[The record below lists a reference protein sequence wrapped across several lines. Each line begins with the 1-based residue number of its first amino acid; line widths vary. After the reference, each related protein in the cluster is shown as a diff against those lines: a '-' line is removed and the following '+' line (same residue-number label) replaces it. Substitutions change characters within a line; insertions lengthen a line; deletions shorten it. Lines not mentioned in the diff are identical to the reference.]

1 MMTENIGGHMP
12 PTLVAFIHRIH
23 PRPIGFA
30 VLAAIRPK
38 QGDEARDDVQHGW
51 LNLQREEWHHTAEQ
65 FIVRYAPTHNLYV
78 TVADYREV
86 AQRNEANVL
95 GVPWLYR
102 EADDV
107 PLPDWFPPPSVVVET
122 SPGRLHEWWQLVAP
136 LDVPT
141 AKRYLEAMADRSGL
155 THAAVDAAR
164 LLRLPGTPNHKHG
177 GCMVRTLEDHPD
189 RVYDLN
195 AFAPILAAAPAPR
208 TQRQQAG
215 DDEEPILPGARRP
228 ALLSLAGAMRRHG
241 ADETNIAHALHAFN
255 ERRCEPPLEVDEVND
270 LARDIAHR
278 YPEEREAVR
287 KREADSNHTD
297 EDDGGA
303 AGEKK
308 GKGPTQ
314 SALLVALTDGA
325 DLFHDAGGEGYAT
338 ITVNGHRETHVMRQ
352 QAYRRWLVGQYYTRY
367 ASVPGSQAVQDALG
381 ILAARAHYDG
391 EERAVFVRLAEH
403 EGRVYLDLCNPAW
416 QAVEI
421 DTDGW
426 RVVDAPPVR
435 FKRTKGMASLPTPV
449 SGGSIA
455 ALRPFLN
462 LAGDDAFVL
471 VIAWLMATFRAR
483 GPYPILNI
491 HGEQGSAKTTTA
503 RVLRSLVD
511 PHTVPIRALPKEERD
526 LMITATN
533 TWLPVYDNVS
543 GLPGWLSDAL
553 CRLATGGG
561 YATRALY
568 ENDEE
573 TILDAQRPVILTGID
588 GIGGRSD
595 YLDRSIIIDLP
606 RIPEDHR
613 RTERA
618 IWREWETARPAIL
631 GALLTAVSGGLR
643 DLPTVALS
651 NHPRMADFA
660 EWATATERACG
671 FAPRAFMRAYT
682 TERENAHAAAIEAS
696 PIGAAV
702 LHFMDTFTAP
712 WTGTASDLLAALNKC
727 VGDDVRRHTGWP
739 KSGRA
744 LATELRRI
752 APNLRET
759 QVFVTFLPKGA
770 KGKRLLRVE
779 RAGEPPPPAP
789 PTDGV
794 PRADVPRAGGDA
806 SASTATPR
814 PQSPP
819 YRHPSPPVPPPVF
832 GLWEQENRAKGGEG
846 GDKPSYGSAHYR
858 RVDAPDMQMLTNWC
872 EQVRGTAGVPA
883 FIPRGVRAV
892 AIRCDIA
899 ARDDETPT
907 TFADRLAGW
916 LEARARDA
924 A

>member
-1 MMTENIGGHMP
+1 MTITNGESPNP
-12 PTLVAFIHRIH
+12 LAPLAFIRRIH

-30 VLAAIRPK
+30 VLVAIRPK
-38 QGDEARDDVQHGW
+38 QDDGHNDVQHGW
-51 LNLQREEWHHTAEQ
+51 LNLQRDDWPHTAEQ
-65 FIVRYAPTHNLYV
+65 FITRYAPTHNLFV
-78 TVADYREV
+78 TVADYREA

-95 GVPWLYR
+95 DLSWLYR

-122 SPGRLHEWWQLVAP
+122 SPGRLHEWWQLVDP

-141 AKRYLEAMADRSGL
+141 AKHYLEAIADTSGL

-164 LLRLPGTPNHKHG
+164 VLRLPGTLNYKHG
-177 GCMVRTLEDHPD
+177 GCVVRTLEDHSD
-189 RVYDLN
+189 RVYDLT
-195 AFAPILAAAPAPR
+195 AFAPILDAAPAPG
-208 TQRQQAG
+208 TQRRAG
-215 DDEEPILPGARRP
+215 DDAEAILPGERRH
-228 ALLSLAGAMRRHG
+228 ALLSLAGSMRRHG
-241 ADETNIAHALHAFN
+241 MDEAGIAHALHTFN
-255 ERRCEPPLEVDEVND
+255 ERRCEPPLPAEEVDN
-270 LARDIAHR
+270 LAHDIAHR
-278 YPEEREAVR
+278 YPEEREASR
-287 KREADSNHTD
+287 KREGDSDRTD
-297 EDDGGA
+297 GEDDGGMT
-303 AGEKK
+303 GEKK

-325 DLFHDAGGEGYAT
+325 DLFHNAAGEGYAT

-352 QAYRRWLVGQYYTRY
+352 QAFRRWLVGQYYTRY

-391 EERAVFVRLAEH
+391 EERAIFVRLAEH

-421 DTDGW
+421 DTEGW

-471 VIAWLMATFRAR
+471 VIAWLMATFRAS

-533 TWLPVYDNVS
+533 SWLPVYDNVS

-595 YLDRSIIIDLP
+595 YLDRSIIVDLP
-606 RIPEDHR
+606 RIPEDRR

-618 IWREWETARPAIL
+618 FWREWDAARPAIL
-631 GALLTAVSGGLR
+631 GAVLTAVSGGLH
-643 DLPTVALS
+643 DLPTVTLT
-651 NHPRMADFA
+651 NRPRMADFA

-671 FAPRAFMRAYT
+671 FAPRSFMRAYNA
-682 TERENAHAAAIEAS
+682 ERESAHATALEAS
-696 PIGAAV
+696 PIGAAILLFV
-702 LHFMDTFTAP
+702 DTLTAP
-712 WTGTASDLLAALNKC
+712 WTGTASELLAALNKC

-744 LATELRRI
+744 LAGELRRI

-759 QVFVTFLPKGA
+759 QILVTFLSRGA
-770 KGKRLLRVE
+770 KGKRLIQVE
-779 RAGEPPPPAP
+779 RAGKTPPPSPH
-789 PTDGV
+789 TDGM
-794 PRADVPRAGGDA
+794 PCTDVPRAGGDA
-806 SASTATPR
+806 TGGTATLP
-814 PQSPP
+814 PQTPP

-832 GLWEQENRAKGGEG
+832 GLPDQGTRAGGGEG
-846 GDKPSYGSAHYR
+846 GDTVPCYSGHALDIHT
-858 RVDAPDMQMLTNWC
+858 LTNWC
-872 EQVRGTAGVPA
+872 EQVRDTAGVPA
-883 FIPRGVRAV
+883 FIPRGVRGGAV
-892 AIRCDIA
+892 RCGIA
-899 ARDDETPT
+899 ARDDEMPT
-907 TFADRLAGW
+907 DFAERLARW
-916 LEARARDA
+916 LAIQRRDA

>member
-1 MMTENIGGHMP
+1 MKSALMSVELDTA
-12 PTLVAFIHRIH
+12 LAFIHRVH
-23 PRPIGFA
+23 SRPIGYA

-38 QGDEARDDVQHGW
+38 QGEDERDDVQHCW
-51 LNLQREEWHHTAEQ
+51 LNLQREDWHRTAGR
-65 FIVRYAPTHNLYV
+65 FITRYAITHNLYL
-78 TVADYREV
+78 TVADYRE
-86 AQRNEANVL
+86 ATQRTETNVL
-95 GVPWLYR
+95 GIPWLYR

-107 PLPDWFPPPSVVVET
+107 PLPAHFPPPSVVVET
-122 SPGRLHEWWQLVAP
+122 SPGRLHEWWQLAVP

-141 AKRYLEAMADRSGL
+141 AKRYLEAIADASGL

-164 LLRLPGTPNHKHG
+164 ILRLPGTPNHKHG
-177 GCMVRTLEDHPD
+177 GCVVRTLEDHPD
-189 RVYDLN
+189 RVYDLA
-195 AFAPILAAAPAPR
+195 AFAPILDAAPTAQS
-208 TQRQQAG
+208 QRRAG
-215 DDEEPILPGARRP
+215 DDEEPILPGGRRR
-228 ALLSLAGAMRRHG
+228 ALLSLAGAMRRYG
-241 ADETNIAHALHAFN
+241 ADEADIAYALHGFN
-255 ERRCEPPLEVDEVND
+255 ERRCEPPLSPDEVDA
-270 LARDIAHR
+270 LASDIAHR
-278 YPEEREAVR
+278 YPEERN
-287 KREADSNHTD
+287 ADSVRED
-297 EDDGGA
+297 GEDDGGA

-314 SALLVALTDGA
+314 SALLVGLADGA
-325 DLFHDAGGEGYAT
+325 DLFHDAAGEGYAT
-338 ITVNGHRETHVMRQ
+338 ITVGGHRETHVLRQ
-352 QAYRRWLVGQYYTRY
+352 QAFRRWLVGQYYTRY

-391 EERAVFVRLAEH
+391 EERPVFVRLAEH
-403 EGRVYLDLCNPAW
+403 DGRVYLDLCNPLW

-421 DTDGW
+421 DADGW
-426 RVVDAPPVR
+426 RVVDVPPVR
-435 FKRTKGMASLPTPV
+435 FKRTKGMVSLPMPV

-503 RVLRSLVD
+503 RVLRSLID
-511 PHTVPIRALPKEERD
+511 PHAVPVRALPKEERD

-533 TWLPVYDNVS
+533 SWLPVYDNVS

-595 YLDRSIIIDLP
+595 YLDRSIIVDLP
-606 RIPEDHR
+606 RIPEDRR
-613 RTERA
+613 RTERV
-618 IWREWETARPAIL
+618 IWQEWDTARPAIL
-631 GALLTAVSGGLR
+631 GAVLTAVSGGLH
-643 DLPTVALS
+643 DLPTVSLT
-651 NHPRMADFA
+651 NRPRMADFA
-660 EWATATERACG
+660 EWAIATERACG
-671 FAPRAFMRAYT
+671 FAPRAFMRAYIA
-682 TERENAHAAAIEAS
+682 ERESAHAAALEAS

-702 LHFMDTFTAP
+702 PLFTDTLPAP

-727 VGDDVRRHTGWP
+727 VDDDVRRHTGWP

-759 QVFVTFLPKGA
+759 QVLVTFLPKGA

-779 RAGEPPPPAP
+779 RAGETSPPSP
-789 PTDGV
+789 PTDGAS
-794 PRADVPRAGGDA
+794 RADTPRAGGDA
-806 SASTATPR
+806 LGGTATP
-814 PQSPP
+814 PPLSPP
-819 YRHPSPPVPPPVF
+819 YRHPSPPAPPPVF
-832 GLWEQENRAKGGEG
+832 SARERENRAVGGEG
-846 GDKPSYGSAHYR
+846 GDELRSYSEHALD
-858 RVDAPDMQMLTNWC
+858 VQSLTNWC
-872 EQVRGTAGVPA
+872 TQVRGAAGVPA
-883 FIPRGVRAV
+883 FIPRGIRGV
-892 AIRCDIA
+892 AIRCGIA
-899 ARDDETPT
+899 PRDDETPT
-907 TFADRLAGW
+907 FFAERLARW
-916 LEARARDA
+916 LAIRARDA